1 MSGHHVDAAGRCLGR
16 IYQACCTRGSDRIV
30 HFTPPATQ
38 RASLSRSGELT
49 VASFIKIIDSGHQDS
64 QYLATLTFDATAG
77 AAQDECPASPSPTV
91 VGWMA
96 TRMAATPTTV
106 ARWMPV
112 PIAVP
117 LAAVGA
123 REKVAP
129 HCVTASATT
138 PAAELLLVQTCA
150 YLFSRTAWSQ
160 RTLRTAA
167 HSPQCEECAA
177 VLSFPWFPAVR
188 EKRYAQDCAH
198 AKGSFRTICSDG
210 YSTGGATSPSR

>member
-1 MSGHHVDAAGRCLGR
+1 
-16 IYQACCTRGSDRIV
+16 
-30 HFTPPATQ
+30 
-38 RASLSRSGELT
+38 
-49 VASFIKIIDSGHQDS
+49 
-64 QYLATLTFDATAG
+64 
-77 AAQDECPASPSPTV
+77 
-91 VGWMA
+91 MA

-138 PAAELLLVQTCA
+138 PAAELLLVQTCV

-160 RTLRTAA
+160 RKLRVAV
-167 HSPQCEECAA
+167 HSPQCEECTAM
-177 VLSFPWFPAVR
+177 LSFSWFPAVR

-198 AKGSFRTICSDG
+198 AKGSFRTILDG
-210 YSTGGATSPSR
+210 DYSPRRATSLRAGRVGHLAPAAARLRAGALIPLLATPKTQAASYVAESVARSPHLDMLPQVVWAGAQRQRPYDKDVLKNKDFLNR